1 MIYANVFDNF
11 FKTEIAGEVLS
22 SVIVVLIICILAIIV
37 GIMARRQD
45 PLKKPKGLLL
55 LAEIGVNYFNNMVK
69 DLIGDGFSWL
79 GGYIFCVS
87 IYLFIAFIFGLTG
100 LPSPVGNLAVPLSL
114 GLCTFVLIHATSI
127 RYTKWKYFKRYV
139 EPFPVFLPVNLISM
153 WSPLLSLSLRLF
165 GNATAGGVLLTLIY
179 SALSGLGNGVIEMAN
194 ETLHVG
200 AFITPIIT
208 PLLHAYFDLFSGFIQ
223 TLVFISLSIIFIGN
237 ERPSEL
243 EM

>member
-55 LAEIGVNYFNNMVK
+55 LAEIGVNYFTNMVK
-69 DLIGDGFSWL
+69 DLVGDGFSWL

-100 LPSPVGNLAVPLSL
+100 LPSPVGNLHLCLSMRR
-114 GLCTFVLIHATSI
+114 VLDIQSGNILNAT
-127 RYTKWKYFKRYV
+127 W
-139 EPFPVFLPVNLISM
+139 NH
-153 WSPLLSLSLRLF
+153 SLSF
-165 GNATAGGVLLTLIY
+165 Y
-179 SALSGLGNGVIEMAN
+179 
-194 ETLHVG
+194 
-200 AFITPIIT
+200 
-208 PLLHAYFDLFSGFIQ
+208 Q
-223 TLVFISLSIIFIGN
+223 
-237 ERPSEL
+237 
-243 EM
+243 